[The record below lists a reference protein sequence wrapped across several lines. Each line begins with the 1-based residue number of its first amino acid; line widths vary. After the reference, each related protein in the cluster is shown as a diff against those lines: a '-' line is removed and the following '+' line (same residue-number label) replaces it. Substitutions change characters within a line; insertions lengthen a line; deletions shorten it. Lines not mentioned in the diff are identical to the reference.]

1 MRLKDYNTKRNFAK
15 TTEPK
20 GTVKNSKQKRFVIQ
34 LHNAS
39 HLHYDFR
46 LEHNGVLLSW
56 AIPKGLS
63 KDKKIKRLAIM
74 VEDHPISYINFEG
87 TIPKGEYGAGTV
99 EVWDK
104 GVYSCPTS
112 LKNGLKN
119 GNFKVDLKGEKLN
132 GRWAFIKIENNNW
145 LVIYEGK
152 VANKNP
158 FKQVAVELATLSN
171 KIPTGNDWAFEIKYD
186 GYRIVCFIE
195 DKSLRFITR
204 NNINYTKKFPSLK
217 NDLLSI
223 SNGKSMVLDGEVV
236 VFNESG
242 KTDFGALQEAIKFD
256 ENKICYVV
264 FDILALNGED
274 LREKPLKERKEI
286 LKDVLNNS
294 SKTIILSD
302 YIIGKGKECYNAVKK
317 LGLEGIVAK
326 KLNSAYIGKRTE
338 DWLKI
343 KCYLKQ
349 EFVIGGYQ
357 TSENNEKL
365 SAILLGYYNNNKL
378 YYVGKTGTGFSEK
391 TKEELNKKFKNLIIK
406 KCPFEKNT
414 ELKKSIWVKPE
425 LVCEIQFAELTKQNI
440 LRQAS
445 FLGLREDKNAKSVIL
460 EV

>member
-1 MRLKDYNTKRNFAK
+1 M
-15 TTEPK
+15 
-20 GTVKNSKQKRFVIQ
+20 
-34 LHNAS
+34 
-39 HLHYDFR
+39 
-46 LEHNGVLLSW
+46 
-56 AIPKGLS
+56 
-63 KDKKIKRLAIM
+63 
-74 VEDHPISYINFEG
+74 
-87 TIPKGEYGAGTV
+87 
-99 EVWDK
+99 
-104 GVYSCPTS
+104 
-112 LKNGLKN
+112 
-119 GNFKVDLKGEKLN
+119 
-132 GRWAFIKIENNNW
+132 
-145 LVIYEGK
+145 
-152 VANKNP
+152 
-158 FKQVAVELATLSN
+158 
-171 KIPTGNDWAFEIKYD
+171 
-186 GYRIVCFIE
+186 
-195 DKSLRFITR
+195 RFITR

-378 YYVGKTGTGFSEK
+378 FYVGKTGTGFSEK